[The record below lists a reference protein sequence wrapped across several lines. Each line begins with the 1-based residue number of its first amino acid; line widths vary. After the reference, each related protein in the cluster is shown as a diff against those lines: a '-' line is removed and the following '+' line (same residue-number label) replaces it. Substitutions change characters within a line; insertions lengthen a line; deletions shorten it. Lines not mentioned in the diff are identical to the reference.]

1 MPKKRYKKVGTKINI
16 KIRQRCGRVRV
27 RFLVLAGLVC
37 AGLVRGPLSSVSAAR
52 NCPEVRFV
60 FARGSGGELG
70 KDQNYLAWRAGIEGK
85 LDGMG
90 LSYEFIDLDYPA
102 VGIDNLSV
110 ITGAF
115 FGAGEAYEFGASVND
130 GVEKLITMIN
140 HDKCTKTKYVLG
152 GYSQGAM
159 VVSKALRDLDAE
171 KIIYAAT
178 FGDPKIYLPE
188 GKSWFAVGFG
198 SNSGKNFARTGTVP
212 AACRNEN
219 LSDYRMYVPDCY
231 AYEGLLGSY
240 QPYEPMS
247 FQGKVGT
254 WCNKYDVFCSSYLS
268 VASHVGYVADNLY
281 EDAGRVVADKV
292 ADALGV
298 ELAYVSPHDTAILID
313 TTYSMRGM
321 IDAYKSEAL
330 RLARET
336 LENGGRVALYDYRDL
351 VVGYQPHQYCGFET
365 CTLEVVER
373 ALNTMTVDTRGNGDD
388 PESLLSAAYTVMS
401 EQEWQV
407 GATKSLV
414 VLTDATYLSPD
425 RDLTTYSEVVR
436 LSREIDPVNFY
447 VVTDEATAGAYEDLT
462 ADTGGRVAILGED
475 EIRLTD
481 YIMERYDSLP
491 RVVATD
497 SDEVDE
503 LPWVEAET
511 VEDDGESVRVRVRLG
526 GGGTRVMV
534 ALNDAVL
541 GITEGGTV
549 VASGL
554 DRSLVNELK
563 LVALSETRRG
573 MSAIVTLGTLDG
585 VSDVV
590 IPLAPDTGRA

>member
-1 MPKKRYKKVGTKINI
+1 M
-16 KIRQRCGRVRV
+16 RV